1 MVNCTQGLLV
11 WQAKRLRQFAPQWA
25 NAKKLP
31 YELQNN
37 IRNRISEIF
46 TSRTEGY
53 VMRLLWI
60 ASFSSKDE
68 RLVGR

>member
-1 MVNCTQGLLV
+1 MVNCTQGLMV
-11 WQAKRLRQFAPQWA
+11 WQARGPRQFAPQWA

-46 TSRTEGY
+46 ACRAEGY
-53 VMRLLWI
+53 VIRFRWFVP
-60 ASFSSKDE
+60 FSSKDA
-68 RLVGR
+68 RLVRR